1 MLQVTQGGFFMI
13 EAQHEKSAHAH
24 TYSVVSYDVLH
35 TLQKLAQLQ
44 SYNFKP
50 TYNLFRADHL
60 DLHLCKWD
68 GKTFNKELYHLQPL
82 DTYTAYSVVFG
93 NRDYDRSFIYIGEN
107 HFYQSNEEKELAQQE
122 RNELEEKMRLAGKSV
137 KHRVLG
143 ERSPLHGFPNHASH
157 IMRSLPETIVLAD
170 WYAKSIYQNIYITP
184 SAWVAPL
191 HYDHTGKE
199 RQRRDLASFQALVV
213 DLDCDLLHVHPNLTT
228 NKMVMNMLAEK
239 LQVLL
244 TVLFDEMYAGLPL
257 PTILHDTGRGIQ
269 IWYVFN
275 SVSAKAEALYQR
287 LIDAV
292 NLALNMAFTEYSE
305 KLSITIW
312 LDDAIKEMPA
322 FSVDAAVLQRQIT
335 GWVRGFNSYNAATHT
350 RTQAYQLYTGN
361 RQTIQELIKRFE
373 SILAE
378 QGITYKKIKKKSNTA
393 KKSGINYESESTGIT
408 KSTFIRRMDAVCWLI
423 SKRQGSGSTGGWRDL
438 CLFHYYNSAVTVMPR
453 DKAWDRTLLLN
464 SKLAVPLDDSE
475 LHDIQQAV
483 DTVKTYKYKTATFLD
498 SLSLTD
504 AERAHIQGM
513 LGASREKERETKR
526 EKKQVRDAQIEAL
539 ALGEVTNIKAIAKKV
554 GVSTD
559 TVCRKLKSSGIDPKK
574 VRNEQILSMYQTGK
588 TQKEIAKAVG
598 TSEKTVSRV
607 IKKGAKN

>member
-1 MLQVTQGGFFMI
+1 MI
-13 EAQHEKSAHAH
+13 EAQHEKSAH

-170 WYAKSIYQNIYITP
+170 WYAKSSYQNIYITP

-199 RQRRDLASFQALVV
+199 RQRKDLASFQVLVV
-213 DLDCDLLHVHPNLTT
+213 DLDCDLLHFHPSLTT

-292 NLALNMAFTEYSE
+292 SLALNMAFTEYSE
-305 KLSITIW
+305 KLSINIW
-312 LDDAIKEMPA
+312 LDDEIKEMPA
-322 FSVDAAVLQRQIT
+322 FSVDVAVLQRQIT

-373 SILAE
+373 SILDE

-393 KKSGINYESESTGIT
+393 KKSGGINYESESTGIT

-464 SKLAVPLDDSE
+464 TKLTVPLDDSE
-475 LHDIQQAV
+475 LHDIQRAV
-483 DTVKTYKYKTATFLD
+483 DSVKTGCYKYKTDTFLG

-513 LGASREKERETKR
+513 LGASREQDRESKR
-526 EKKQVRDAQIEAL
+526 EKKQVRDALIETL
-539 ALGEVTNIKAIAKKV
+539 ATENNIKTIAEKT
-554 GVSTD
+554 GVSID
-559 TVCRKLKSSGIDPKK
+559 TVTRKLRKAGLNPKET
-574 VRNEQILSMYQTGK
+574 RNQKIMVLYKDGK
-588 TQKEIAKAVG
+588 TQKDIAKAVG
-598 TSEKTVSRV
+598 VSEKTVSRV